1 MLKKP
6 FAINTLLE
14 GSVEH
19 QITDKLKLINDLLVS
34 HEVDEITLRN
44 INTAMQQAADHLQ
57 NKTFEK
63 RQRTVAQQ
71 SLEGEGFDY
80 GSGNS
85 HAFRPISGL
94 CNVVSPRVQ
103 YFYEDDEL
111 AAYVKFTSAYEGP
124 PGFVH
129 GGYVA
134 AVMDEIFG
142 FCQSKLDDPYMTGTL
157 ELKYLMPVPLNQQLK
172 MTSQVERVE
181 GRKAFLTAQMV
192 DHNNKILIEGKAI
205 FIKIDPKLYASFTQ
219 SNS

>member
-1 MLKKP
+1 MKKP

-14 GSVEH
+14 GSLEH
-19 QITDKLKLINDLLVS
+19 QITDQLKLLNEMLVG
-34 HEVDEITLRN
+34 HELDETTLHN
-44 INTAMQQAADHLQ
+44 VNVALQQAANHVQ
-57 NKTFEK
+57 QKTFGK
-63 RQRTVAQQ
+63 RQRRVAQE
-71 SLEGEGFDY
+71 SLDGEGFDY
-80 GSGNS
+80 GSGDS

-94 CNVVSPRVQ
+94 CNVLSPRVQ

-111 AAYVKFTSAYEGP
+111 VAYVKFTSAYEGP

-172 MTSQVERVE
+172 MCGQVEKVE
-181 GRKAFLTAQMV
+181 GRKAFLIARLV
-192 DHNNKILIEGKAI
+192 DQNNKTLIEGKAI
-205 FIKIDPKLYASFTQ
+205 FIRIDPKLYASFTQ
-219 SNS
+219 SSS